1 MAGGGLLASLGLDL
15 PPLEPGERWDPGLFG
30 PDSTVWRIG
39 RERIL
44 LAGGPAAL
52 LLQIAHPLVAAGVTN
67 HSGFSE
73 DPFLRLRA
81 TLDATLRITFGDR
94 EQARRAASGV
104 GAVHAGV
111 RGRLSEPAGPF
122 GPGTPYDAA
131 DPQLALWVH
140 ATLMRSSL
148 AVYERFVGGLTPSQR
163 ERYYQEARPFAALF
177 GVTADVLPPDYRA
190 FQAYLQGMVQG
201 PALAVGKEAR
211 ALAAQILRPP
221 LPRPA
226 RAAGPFMRAVTAWLL
241 PERLRGQ
248 FGLEPATRDRLVL
261 ALLTGGLR
269 ASLRALPARARFW
282 PHYLVARRRMEDFG
296 NE

>member
-94 EQARRAASGV
+94 EQARRAASV
-104 GAVHAGV
+104 SELLAASRRAARAGM
-111 RGRLSEPAGPF
+111 P
-122 GPGTPYDAA
+122 
-131 DPQLALWVH
+131 
-140 ATLMRSSL
+140 
-148 AVYERFVGGLTPSQR
+148 
-163 ERYYQEARPFAALF
+163 
-177 GVTADVLPPDYRA
+177 TASRA
-190 FQAYLQGMVQG
+190 F
-201 PALAVGKEAR
+201 
-211 ALAAQILRPP
+211 
-221 LPRPA
+221 
-226 RAAGPFMRAVTAWLL
+226 
-241 PERLRGQ
+241 
-248 FGLEPATRDRLVL
+248 
-261 ALLTGGLR
+261 
-269 ASLRALPARARFW
+269 
-282 PHYLVARRRMEDFG
+282 VAP
-296 NE
+296 

>member
-1 MAGGGLLASLGLDL
+1 MAHALEVRSPFLDPDVVAFALAL
-15 PPLEPGERWDPGLFG
+15 PPRERWAWGKG
-30 PDSTVWRIG
+30 KRV
-39 RERIL
+39 
-44 LAGGPAAL
+44 
-52 LLQIAHPLVAAGVTN
+52 V
-67 HSGFSE
+67 
-73 DPFLRLRA
+73 
-81 TLDATLRITFGDR
+81 
-94 EQARRAASGV
+94 RRA
-104 GAVHAGV
+104 
-111 RGRLSEPAGPF
+111 
-122 GPGTPYDAA
+122 
-131 DPQLALWVH
+131 
-140 ATLMRSSL
+140 M
-148 AVYERFVGGLTPSQR
+148 
-163 ERYYQEARPFAALF
+163 
-177 GVTADVLPPDYRA
+177 ADVLPPDYRA